1 LRSENIFLD
10 ADFCNKYQKSF
21 CLFFG
26 LLCLNECSVSTD
38 WGVHKSSIFIHMKN
52 MECQKLYLG
61 YCLRSN
67 NNWKSIMTKRFTI
80 TWNCPTNVHI
90 SLRYSPL
97 RTADLEVT
105 KLTGTIFNH
114 PWSGVCRA
122 GLPPSLPGHCTG
134 VTGLSLLH
142 RRVGSVRFL
151 LLRLPLRWRRSWQGS
166 RHRFNLLLH
175 LS

>member
-1 LRSENIFLD
+1 
-10 ADFCNKYQKSF
+10 
-21 CLFFG
+21 

-114 PWSGVCRA
+114 PWSGVCRPA
-122 GLPPSLPGHCTG
+122 CLPASLAIALVSLGSASYTG
-134 VTGLSLLH
+134 VWAPLDFFSSFSPSDGGGAGRAAGTDSTSFFTSVSGSLIISFSGDGSPLS
-142 RRVGSVRFL
+142 RAS
-151 LLRLPLRWRRSWQGS
+151 
-166 RHRFNLLLH
+166 N
-175 LS
+175 